1 MATKQDEILSMGEMC
16 TAVAKRLGARFP
28 ANQFYYPVK
37 IQKLATSNSCGPV
50 HIESFGLPTWI
61 VSKRQRVL
69 SDRTKISHGPRCRH
83 PQLRHEVRKKE
94 NARWLPSA

>member
-37 IQKLATSNSCGPV
+37 IQKLDDEQFLRAGAYRIFRPADV
-50 HIESFGLPTWI
+50 DRIEEAARTLRPYKNLPRPTLPTST
-61 VSKRQRVL
+61 VAS
-69 SDRTKISHGPRCRH
+69 
-83 PQLRHEVRKKE
+83 
-94 NARWLPSA
+94 